1 MRRLDL
7 LIQKRDELVNQLI
20 ELRVWQINN
29 PVAKADESIKQLDDQ
44 LDELQEKIERLR
56 MDLR

>member
-29 PVAKADESIKQLDDQ
+29 PAAKADESITQLDNQ

>member
-20 ELRVWQINN
+20 ELRVWQISN
-29 PVAKADESIKQLDDQ
+29 PAAKADESIKQLDDQ

>member
-7 LIQKRDELVNQLI
+7 LIEKRDELVNQLI

-29 PVAKADESIKQLDDQ
+29 PTAKVDESVAHLEKE
-44 LDELQEKIERLR
+44 LDELQEKIERVR
-56 MDLR
+56 MDS

>member
-29 PVAKADESIKQLDDQ
+29 PAAKTDESIKQLDDQ